1 MSSKRSLPD
10 LLWVFGFAFA
20 VRLLV
25 LSRFGDSAY
34 FLPTSE
40 DMKFYAEWAKH
51 IAAGQ
56 WTDHRAFYGLP
67 GYPFLLGGIF
77 ALIGF
82 DPFSVGFLQILSE
95 AAIAALL
102 FQIAAWA
109 FPGSRARVIGGLAA
123 LGWTFYQPAQ
133 ALSVILMPTTWAVL
147 LFWGVFCWSA
157 RTTSRSLWR
166 PWLGMGLLTGVV
178 AMMVATVFFILPIPI
193 AVAVRNLRRPVAIL
207 AAVACLLGG
216 VIVGTSPC
224 WLHNYFIAGEPVL
237 LSAHSGLNFWIG
249 NNPDAN
255 GYPKL
260 PPGMRASQEGMLRDS
275 IRMAEKA
282 AGHPL
287 KRAEISRYWSAK
299 ANAYIHEHPREWLL
313 LMGIKIKNLWNAA
326 QYDDL
331 SIITPFRDEG
341 IVTPGLRFGWV
352 AVFAIPGFVF
362 AWRRH
367 PRSRWIA
374 AAVCLHMAALLPVFV
389 TERYRLAAVPGLLLL
404 AACGLSELQ
413 EALARRRWRE
423 VSARLA
429 MGAAALWIVTL
440 PQHTNSLWSLDVYN
454 SGLKALE
461 IGDMPRAKEKLER
474 ALAYTP
480 ENAEVNTALGNYWFH
495 ASDFPRAKWFY
506 VRALQLDPR
515 TVVAL
520 NNLALLEIMEGH
532 FAQAKGLLK
541 ATLEIEPEDPKALNL
556 IADCES
562 KLQAPTPTPSPAP

>member
-1 MSSKRSLPD
+1 MRMFSKRSLPD
-10 LLWVFGFAFA
+10 FAWVFGFALA

-40 DMKFYAEWAKH
+40 DMKFYAEWGKR

-77 ALIGF
+77 ALVGF
-82 DPFSVGFLQILSE
+82 DPFTVGFLQILSE

-109 FPGSRARVIGGLAA
+109 FPGPRARVIGGLAA

-133 ALSVILMPTTWAVL
+133 ALSVVLMPTTWAVL
-147 LFWGVFCWSA
+147 LFWGVFCWSV
-157 RTTSRSLWR
+157 RTESRSHWR

-178 AMMVATVFFILPIPI
+178 ATMVATVFFILPIPI
-193 AVAVRNLRRPVAIL
+193 AAAARNLRRPGAIL

-216 VIVGTSPC
+216 VVAGTSPC
-224 WLHNYFIAGEPVL
+224 WLHNYFVAGEPVL

-249 NNPDAN
+249 NNPAAN
-255 GYPKL
+255 GYPKM
-260 PPGMRASQEGMLRDS
+260 PPGMRASQEGMLKDS
-275 IRMAEKA
+275 IRLAETA
-282 AGHPL
+282 AGRPL
-287 KRAEISRYWSAK
+287 QRAEVSRYWSAK
-299 ANAYIHEHPREWLL
+299 AGAYIHEHPREWRA
-313 LMGIKIKNLWNAA
+313 LMLTKLRNLWNAA

-352 AVFAIPGFVF
+352 AVFAIPGFLF

-413 EALARRRWRE
+413 EALACRRWRE
-423 VSARLA
+423 VGLRLA
-429 MGAAALWIVTL
+429 AGAAAFCLVTL
-440 PQHTNSLWSLDVYN
+440 PQESPSLWSLDTYN

-461 IGDMPRAKEKLER
+461 TGDMARAREKLER

-480 ENAEVNTALGNYWFH
+480 ESAEVHTALGNYWFH
-495 ASDFPRAKWFY
+495 ANDFPRAKGCY
-506 VRALQLDPR
+506 VHALQIDPA

-541 ATLEIEPEDPKALNL
+541 ATLKIEPQNPKALQL

-562 KLQAPTPTPSPAP
+562 KLQAAPTPAPQ